1 MSTLSAAIKAS
12 GSALNAE
19 RTRIEVAV
27 SNLANAESTRSA
39 DGQPYRRRD
48 VLLAPDSV
56 NSFDSML
63 GAASA
68 TGVKVAAVVEDTEPF
83 QQVLQ
88 PAHPDADPETGF
100 VSDAECR
107 RAAGEMVDLLQAAR
121 AYQANLAAINVIR
134 DMVAR
139 ALELGK

>member
-19 RTRIEVAV
+19 RTRIEVAI
-27 SNLANAESTRSA
+27 SNMTNAESTRSV

-48 VLLAPDSV
+48 VLLAPDPV
-56 NSFDSML
+56 NSFDSIL
-63 GAASA
+63 GAATA
-68 TGVKVAAVVEDTEPF
+68 TGVKAAIVEDTGPF
-83 QQVLQ
+83 QVRHDPQ
-88 PAHPDADPETGF
+88 HPDADEEGNVLVPN
-100 VSDAECR
+100 VDSV
-107 RAAGEMVDLLQAAR
+107 GEMVDLVTAAR
-121 AYQANLAAINVIR
+121 AYQANLAAINVVR